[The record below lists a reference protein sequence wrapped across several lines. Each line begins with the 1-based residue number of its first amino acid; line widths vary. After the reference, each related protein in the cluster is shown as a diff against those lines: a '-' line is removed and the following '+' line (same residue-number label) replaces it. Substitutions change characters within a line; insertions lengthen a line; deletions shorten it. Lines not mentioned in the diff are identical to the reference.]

1 MKKYII
7 GLFSAICLMGAG
19 CTEFEDF
26 EAVDMGEGPSVKVE
40 IEKTAVDAFDLKIT
54 PGEGASHYAYLIT
67 NEALSLDAD
76 NLLQAKY
83 ENAKLLS
90 VTETPSVAESMTNQK
105 IGTTYYVYAVAAD
118 SRGLCGAIASA
129 SLVLPDEEAPYITD
143 NRLEYT
149 ATNKGRT
156 IKITFNEI
164 VLRGEGSIE
173 YSLNTV
179 SGTGAFEPYKSGVLT
194 SENVVISDE
203 VVTVTLPD
211 DAVFNETEGVV
222 TYVFIS
228 LSEGAFQD
236 ASGNK
241 SRAMKGVDVDGAPM
255 CPWWQYAPGASTTTG
270 ITIEIDETAGY
281 GKYVFMATPVVDT
294 SYPTYSDALQVVP
307 GSTVASVT
315 GTSFTADYGLLGF
328 GYAYADDNSKFGLFG
343 GNISED
349 GQSFT
354 VATSIAE
361 DNRMT
366 PCCDV
371 PLKDGSRGYI
381 VMVAGT
387 YDQATGDLQ
396 IKQNTTVSYTPDA
409 SEPLKLNSSETLAY
423 MFAASN
429 GDIEGYIEILLD
441 PSIIPY
447 RLVQVEGNSQAS
459 RITFEPSINKAIRIN
474 SIKAQLNAL
483 KGMSIHKILV
493 K

>member
-270 ITIEIDETAGY
+270 ITIEIDESVGY
-281 GKYVFMATPVVDT
+281 GKYAFIGT
-294 SYPTYSDALQVVP
+294 SMNTQFPDYADALRVYP
-307 GSTVASVT
+307 GE
-315 GTSFTADYGLLGF
+315 TAGALMQTTFDHDYGFMGF
-328 GYAYADDNSKFGLFG
+328 GSYFCDEDSKFDIYAGDISDDGLTLNLECG
-343 GNISED
+343 LGSD
-349 GQSFT
+349 GYIYAS
-354 VATSIAE
+354 
-361 DNRMT
+361 
-366 PCCDV
+366 CDI
-371 PLKDGSRGYI
+371 PAQDGSRYYFAF
-381 VMVAGT
+381 VAGV
-387 YDQATGDLQ
+387 YDEVTN
-396 IKQNTTVSYTPDA
+396 KVSVSKEITIPFVADET
-409 SEPLKLNSSETLAY
+409 EPLRLNTENAILCYAWSPADEEALELV
-423 MFAASN
+423 N
-429 GDIEGYIEILLD
+429 VLLD
-441 PSIIPY
+441 PYIIPV
-447 RLVQVEGNSQAS
+447 RLVQTAS
-459 RITFEPSINKAIRIN
+459 VARSFEPSINREIKAN
-474 SIKAQLNAL
+474 AIKAQVNSMKNLQIKSDFL
-483 KGMSIHKILV
+483 RK
-493 K
+493 